1 MWEYLEILE
10 NIPKE
15 LREPVARLADS
26 LENRL
31 RSEFSVTRLDFER
44 LEQAVTELAQA
55 QKRTE
60 ERVEELAQAQKRT
73 EQRVE
78 ELAQAQKRTEER
90 LDRLEAAVEELAQ
103 AQKRTEERLD
113 RLEAV
118 VEELVQA
125 QKRTEERLN
134 RLEIVVE
141 ELAQAQ
147 KRTEERIDKFERTF
161 ESKIGG
167 LGARWGI
174 STEAAFRNAMRG
186 ILKDLGFQVQRY
198 LKFDKDGKVFDQPD
212 QVELDVIIKNGTLI
226 LIEITSSVNKGDVTL
241 FQRKI
246 RFYEEQEG
254 KTADRKLIVSPFVDP
269 PAMDKAANLGME
281 VFTDINSVQ

>member
-44 LEQAVTELAQA
+44 LEYAITELAQA

-73 EQRVE
+73 EERVEELAQAQKRTEERVE

-103 AQKRTEERLD
+103 AQKRTEER
-113 RLEAV
+113 
-118 VEELVQA
+118 
-125 QKRTEERLN
+125 
-134 RLEIVVE
+134 
-141 ELAQAQ
+141 
-147 KRTEERIDKFERTF
+147 IDKFERTF

-167 LGARWGI
+167 LGARWGV
-174 STEAAFRNAMRG
+174 STEAAFRNAMRS

-198 LKFDKDGKVFDQPD
+198 LKFDKEGKVFDQPD
-212 QVELDVIIKNGTLI
+212 QVELDVVIKNGTLI

-269 PAMDKAANLGME
+269 PAMDRAANLEME
-281 VFTDINSVQ
+281 VFTNINSVQ